1 MGLSLTEAPP
11 RTVEVNG
18 AAVRVNWGWRDG
30 VRVMREDDSTG
41 EGRAR
46 ILTAL
51 YADPVTGALPRA
63 VGADPVAAYVAGV
76 EWHAGAWEAMRY
88 GKRAAR
94 GPTGAQ
100 RRILDWDADAAI
112 VAADFL
118 RLYRVD
124 LTDPAEG
131 MHWYRFVA
139 LLLAAAATPDALL
152 SRAVGA
158 RGPMPPGAKGEARRR
173 LERER
178 EAWSLPPSA
187 AEMRAAAAREFG

>member
-11 RTVEVNG
+11 RTVEVDG
-18 AAVRVNWGWRDG
+18 AAVPVNWGWRDG

-46 ILTAL
+46 ILALL

-63 VGADPVAAYVAGV
+63 VEADPVAAYVAGV

-88 GKRAAR
+88 GKRASR
-94 GPTGAQ
+94 GPVGAQ

-124 LTDPAEG
+124 LTDPAED

-158 RGPMPPGAKGEARRR
+158 RGPIAPGAKGEARRR

-178 EAWSLPPSA
+178 EAWALPPSA